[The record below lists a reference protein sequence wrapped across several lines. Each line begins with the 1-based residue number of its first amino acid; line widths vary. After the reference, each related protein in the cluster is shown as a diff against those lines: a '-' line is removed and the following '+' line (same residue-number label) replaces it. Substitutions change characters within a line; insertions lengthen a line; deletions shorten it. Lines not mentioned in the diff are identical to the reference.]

1 MLLTEQHS
9 RRCALYTI
17 VIALLV
23 VGRVV
28 TVSID
33 TCTCP
38 EVSAMLQGT
47 TEGNSM
53 VGKHGTHYLKPGGSL
68 RVDQGYG
75 GKHNGPQQH
84 CQAAE
89 LWRQSC

>member
-1 MLLTEQHS
+1 
-9 RRCALYTI
+9 
-17 VIALLV
+17 
-23 VGRVV
+23 
-28 TVSID
+28 
-33 TCTCP
+33 
-38 EVSAMLQGT
+38 MLQGT